1 MPETRGFV
9 ALELLLA
16 LLLVVLCLHLYFDF
30 SKRYNRQLAYT
41 KNLAAISAAQSSLLA
56 RQDTISAESTLTTHS
71 GLTCVARLVQNAPTP
86 GVIYQEYEILRC
98 D

>member
-9 ALELLLA
+9 ALESLLA
-16 LLLVVLCLHLYFDF
+16 LLLVGFCLHLYFDF

-41 KNLAAISAAQSSLLA
+41 KKLAAISAAQSSLLA
-56 RQDTISAESTLTTHS
+56 RQDTITTETILKTHS
-71 GLTCVARLVQNAPTP
+71 GLTCAARLVQNTSTY